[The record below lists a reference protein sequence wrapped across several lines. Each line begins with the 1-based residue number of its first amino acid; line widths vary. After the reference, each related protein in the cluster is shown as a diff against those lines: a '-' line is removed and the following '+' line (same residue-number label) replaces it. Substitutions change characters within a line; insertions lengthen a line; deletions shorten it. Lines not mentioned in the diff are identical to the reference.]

1 MEISVELVGC
11 PYNMVAC
18 FRAKAIIYVM
28 AWKSH
33 SIISVVIYWVH
44 RIVLL

>member
-18 FRAKAIIYVM
+18 FRAKAIIFYVM
-28 AWKSH
+28 A
-33 SIISVVIYWVH
+33 
-44 RIVLL
+44 